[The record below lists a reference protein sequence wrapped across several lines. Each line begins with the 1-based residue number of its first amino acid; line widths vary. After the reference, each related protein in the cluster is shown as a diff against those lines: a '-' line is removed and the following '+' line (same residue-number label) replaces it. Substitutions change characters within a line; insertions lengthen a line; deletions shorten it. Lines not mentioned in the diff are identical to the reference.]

1 MNIDLFIRRPVLAAG
16 ISIIIVLLG
25 IISLLGLP
33 VEKYP
38 NMAPPTVVV
47 SANYTGANAQTV
59 QRSVIAPLEEAING
73 VENMT
78 YITSTAAAGG
88 RVTITV
94 YFRPGTD
101 ADVAAVNVQNRVNA
115 ATSVLP
121 AEVVQSGITTTK
133 QENTLVMEFAL
144 YTDDDAKYDRAFIA
158 NWLKLNVEPAL
169 QRIPGVGNVNAMGQ
183 EYSMR
188 LWLKPDKMA
197 QYHLVPQ
204 DISDVL
210 SEQNIEAAT
219 GSLGEDSEN
228 TFQYTLRY
236 TGRWQTPEQFG
247 NIVIKA
253 LPHGEVLRVKDVA
266 KVEMGSLN
274 DRFTVITD
282 GKTSVYCRVRTL
294 PRW

>member
-101 ADVAAVNVQNRVNA
+101 ADVA
-115 ATSVLP
+115 
-121 AEVVQSGITTTK
+121 
-133 QENTLVMEFAL
+133 
-144 YTDDDAKYDRAFIA
+144 
-158 NWLKLNVEPAL
+158 
-169 QRIPGVGNVNAMGQ
+169 
-183 EYSMR
+183 
-188 LWLKPDKMA
+188 
-197 QYHLVPQ
+197 VP
-204 DISDVL
+204 I
-210 SEQNIEAAT
+210 IC
-219 GSLGEDSEN
+219 
-228 TFQYTLRY
+228 
-236 TGRWQTPEQFG
+236 
-247 NIVIKA
+247 
-253 LPHGEVLRVKDVA
+253 
-266 KVEMGSLN
+266 
-274 DRFTVITD
+274 TV
-282 GKTSVYCRVRTL
+282 
-294 PRW
+294 